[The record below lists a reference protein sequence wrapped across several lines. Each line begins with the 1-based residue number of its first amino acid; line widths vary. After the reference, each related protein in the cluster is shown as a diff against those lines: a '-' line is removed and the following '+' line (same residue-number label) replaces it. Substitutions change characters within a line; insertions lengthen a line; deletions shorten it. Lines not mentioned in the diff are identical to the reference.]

1 MDKKKIL
8 VVEDETPLL
17 NALCDK
23 LNKEN
28 FEAYGAKNGL
38 EGLEMIKTN
47 KPHLI
52 IMDVVMPVMDGLTM
66 LYNLK
71 TDPEMKDI
79 PVIILSNLSDSED
92 ILKAMERSTYDYLI
106 KSDVSLEEVVSR
118 IKNRLGMI

>member
-8 VVEDETPLL
+8 VVEDEAPLL

-28 FEAYGAKNGL
+28 FEALGARNGL
-38 EGLEMIKTN
+38 EGLEMIKAN
-47 KPHLI
+47 KPDLI

-71 TDPEMKDI
+71 TEPELKEI

-92 ILKAMERSTYDYLI
+92 ILTAMERSTYDYLI
-106 KSDVSLEEVVSR
+106 KSDVSLEEVVTR
-118 IKNRLGMI
+118 IKTRLKMI